1 MDEVEQF
8 IRTHVLGTNSVLLID
23 TMARYPSIPFFSMR
37 GLVDALLKE
46 PLDDIPVKGEEFRTS
61 LMTGRIYRIH
71 PLKINNPRHEMR
83 LGLTRFFGLA
93 RPDKY
98 QPKVRKIGTR
108 I

>member
-61 LMTGRIYRIH
+61 FIDFQRVDTV
-71 PLKINNPRHEMR
+71 KINNPRHEMR